1 MHDRDDYSPK
11 INELKGRDEK
21 EIVKIDEKKNENT
34 KENENDSQ
42 KEIKTT
48 EAPPKEDK
56 ILNNNVQEKGSKEV
70 SGKSEE
76 KLEKLE

>member
-21 EIVKIDEKKNENT
+21 EIVKIVEKKNENT
-34 KENENDSQ
+34 NENDSQ

-48 EAPPKEDK
+48 EAPPKEDTN
-56 ILNNNVQEKGSKEV
+56 LSNNVQEKGSKEV